1 MTNPTPEQIERIC
14 VLCAEYVAEDIRTRV
29 WRLAAQGLAKQRDE
43 LQSRLDAAEKA
54 LAQARAEG
62 SEGGIRGVT
71 LIRCVAHRN
80 VPAYNH
86 NEATGAECAACAVEP
101 LIGSQ
106 CLQSERLMN
115 KDLRAQL
122 AQVTKERDEAR
133 KISEERFALLQ
144 KWESFRDTIE
154 TLAGLSRLEGK

>member
-1 MTNPTPEQIERIC
+1 
-14 VLCAEYVAEDIRTRV
+14 
-29 WRLAAQGLAKQRDE
+29 
-43 LQSRLDAAEKA
+43 
-54 LAQARAEG
+54 
-62 SEGGIRGVT
+62 
-71 LIRCVAHRN
+71 
-80 VPAYNH
+80 
-86 NEATGAECAACAVEP
+86 
-101 LIGSQ
+101 
-106 CLQSERLMN
+106 MN